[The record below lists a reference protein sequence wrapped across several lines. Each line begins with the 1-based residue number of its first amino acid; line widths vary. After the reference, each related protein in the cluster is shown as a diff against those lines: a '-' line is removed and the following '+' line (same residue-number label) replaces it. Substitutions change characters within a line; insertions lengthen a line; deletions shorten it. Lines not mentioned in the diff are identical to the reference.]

1 LSDYSLLYLVSIIVL
16 GIGAQW
22 LAWRLRLPSI
32 LLLLL
37 FGFLA
42 GPVTGFL
49 DPDALLGDML
59 APFISLSLAIILF
72 EGGLSL
78 RIADLLETRY
88 VVRNLLTAGVAVTWI
103 ATTILA
109 YFVLGLDLPLA
120 LLLGAILVVTGPTVI
135 IPLLIHIRPVG
146 RVGPIA
152 KWEGIMN
159 DPIGAM
165 LSVLVFE
172 ALLAV
177 SLQEA
182 ALMIIWSLIQTVVAG
197 SCIGLIAALF
207 MVVVLKRLWVP
218 DHLQEVVSLMLV
230 TLAFAASEMIRE
242 ESGLFAA
249 TIMGIALAN
258 QKIVDVRNIVKF
270 KENLRTLLISSLFI
284 ILAARM
290 PLGYVYFANLSSVI
304 FIAALI
310 LLVRPIAVALSTY
323 GSGLSWQE
331 KALLSWM
338 APRGIVAA
346 AMSSIFALRL
356 SEEGYLLS
364 EILAPLT
371 FLVIASTVAIY
382 GLTAPL
388 LAQRLGLAQPDPQG
402 VLIVGAHSWARVV
415 AQSLVS
421 EGFKVLL
428 VDTNNKNIYEAY
440 RIGLPTYH
448 GSILAEGLFDDIDLA
463 GMGRLLALTSDDR
476 VNSLAALHFA
486 EVFSRSEV
494 YQLNPGT
501 TGYRGEEAAYP
512 AHLRG
517 RLLFAPEANYAYL
530 SAQFATG
537 ASLVTT
543 EFTESFK
550 GNIDSQYCGKP
561 SLPLFLITDM
571 GKLLLFTNDCHPVP
585 RPGYK
590 MISLVLSG
598 RG

>member
-32 LLLLL
+32 LLLLI

-49 DPDALLGDML
+49 DPDALLGDLL

-78 RIADLLETRY
+78 RISDLLETKY
-88 VVRNLLTAGVAVTWI
+88 VVRSLLTVGVATTWV

-109 YFVLGLDLPLA
+109 HFVLGLDVPLA
-120 LLLGAILVVTGPTVI
+120 LLLGSILVVTGPTVI
-135 IPLLIHIRPVG
+135 IPLLIHIRPTG
-146 RVGPIA
+146 RVGLVV

-165 LSVLVFE
+165 LSLLVFE

-177 SLQEA
+177 SLREA
-182 ALMIIWSLIQTVVAG
+182 ALMVAWSMLLTVITG
-197 SCIGLIAALF
+197 SVTGLLSAQF
-207 MVVVLKRLWVP
+207 MVTVLKRLWVP

-230 TLAFAASEMIRE
+230 TLTFAASEMIQE

-249 TIMGIALAN
+249 TIMGIVLAN
-258 QKIVDVRNIVKF
+258 QKAVDVRNIMKF

-290 PLGYVYFANLSSVI
+290 PLGYFYFANLSSMI

-310 LLVRPIAVALSTY
+310 FLVRPIAVILSTY
-323 GSGLSWQE
+323 RSGISWQE

-346 AMSSIFALRL
+346 AISSIFALRL
-356 SEEGYLLS
+356 SQEGYLQS

-371 FLVIASTVAIY
+371 FLVIASTVAVY
-382 GLTAPL
+382 GLTAQL
-388 LAQRLGLAQPDPQG
+388 VAQRLGLAQPDPQG
-402 VLIVGAHSWARVV
+402 VLIVGAHSWSRKI
-415 AQSLVS
+415 AQALVS
-421 EGFKVLL
+421 EGLTVLL
-428 VDTNNKNIYEAY
+428 VDTDNADIYEAY
-440 RIGLPTYH
+440 RAGLPTYY
-448 GSILAEGLFDDIDLA
+448 GSILAERIFDDIDLA
-463 GMGRLLALTSDDR
+463 GMGRMLALTSDDR

-494 YQLNPGT
+494 YQLNPGSA
-501 TGYRGEEAAYP
+501 GYRGEESTYP
-512 AHLRG
+512 MHLRG
-517 RLLFAPEANYAYL
+517 RLLFAPEASYAYL
-530 SAQFATG
+530 SAQFAAG
-537 ASLVTT
+537 ASLVTM
-543 EFTESFK
+543 EFTENFK
-550 GNIDSQYCGKP
+550 GSIDYQYCGKP
-561 SLPLFLITDM
+561 SIPLFLVTDM
-571 GKLLLFTNDCHPVP
+571 GKLLVYTNDCRPVP

-590 MISLVLSG
+590 MISMVLSS
-598 RG
+598 